1 MKVVGLITEYNPFH
15 NGHKYHIEEAKKL
28 TGADYVVV
36 VMSGNFVQR
45 GTPAITDKYTRCEM
59 ALANG
64 ADLVIELPVV
74 FSTASAEYFS
84 YGAVRIL
91 DSLGIVDSICFGS
104 ECGDIKLL
112 EEVASLLCKEPDSY
126 QALLNELQ
134 KKGFSFPAAREQA
147 LCTYLSQEHPEE
159 NYDGIKAVVGSPNNI
174 LGIEYIKALKRLH
187 SPIKAKTIQR
197 ISANYHDTQVTS
209 SISSA
214 TAIRKSMLTTQELEA
229 FLHAMP
235 NNIHE
240 LVEEAYQKV
249 MPVIEDDISTLI
261 FYKLLYTSKEDLCNF
276 ADFNE
281 DLAQRVKNCLP
292 EYKSFLSFCEV
303 LKTKNLT
310 HARISR
316 CLIHALL
323 DITKDTLQTAML
335 TSSCYIRILGMKKDS
350 SFLLRESKKHC
361 IVPII
366 TKVGNAKQLLSD
378 EAYLIFQKDLLA
390 SHLYNQL
397 ILEKFKYQQKDEYRI
412 GIVRR

>member
-45 GTPAITDKYTRCEM
+45 GTPAITDKYIRCEM

-74 FSTASAEYFS
+74 FSTASAEFFS

-91 DSLGIVDSICFGS
+91 DSLGIIDSICFGS
-104 ECGDIKLL
+104 ECGDITLL
-112 EEVASLLCKEPDSY
+112 EEVASLLCNEPDSY
-126 QALLNELQ
+126 QILLNELL
-134 KKGFSFPAAREQA
+134 KKGLSFPAAREQA
-147 LCTYLSQEHPEE
+147 LCTYMEQEHPER
-159 NYDGIKAVVGSPNNI
+159 NHNNIQAVVSSPNNI

-187 SPIKAKTIQR
+187 SPIKAATLQR
-197 ISANYHDTQVTS
+197 VSANYHDTEVTS
-209 SISSA
+209 NISSA
-214 TAIRKSMLTTQELEA
+214 TAIRKSMLTTEELA
-229 FLHAMP
+229 CFLHAIP
-235 NNIHE
+235 NTIHE
-240 LVEEAYQKV
+240 LVKQAYQKV
-249 MPVIEDDISTLI
+249 MPITEDEISTLV
-261 FYKLLYTSKEDLCNF
+261 FYKLLYTPKEDLCNF
-276 ADFNE
+276 SDFNE
-281 DLAQRVKNCLP
+281 DLAQRIKNCLP
-292 EYKSFLSFCEV
+292 EYQNYSDFCDL

-316 CLIHALL
+316 CLIHVLL

-335 TSSCYIRILGMKKDS
+335 DTSCYIRILGMKKDS
-350 SFLLRESKKHC
+350 SFLLREAKKTC
-361 IVPII
+361 SVPII
-366 TKVGNAKQLLSD
+366 TKVGTAKQQLGE
-378 EAYLIFQKDLLA
+378 EAYLLFQKDLLA

-412 GIVRR
+412 GIVLR